1 MKQAGQKSVK
11 EELPKQR
18 KGPKRTEECRLKVP
32 THILES
38 QQVYRVTPL
47 DPHERVFGSTGQL
60 CYRKRWG
67 IYCRYNGIPYIT
79 PYELRH
85 TFSSIYKNHFSNW
98 VYEELVGHTHPG
110 VNGVYMHPM
119 DGDMDGVPALLDS
132 LLDERLS
139 LGRAKR
145 MLLSNGQTK

>member
-1 MKQAGQKSVK
+1 MQKVW
-11 EELPKQR
+11 
-18 KGPKRTEECRLKVP
+18 
-32 THILES
+32 ILFK
-38 QQVYRVTPL
+38 
-47 DPHERVFGSTGQL
+47 FG
-60 CYRKRWG
+60 YRKKSKR
-67 IYCRYNGIPYIT
+67 
-79 PYELRH
+79 LDFFRH

>member
-1 MKQAGQKSVK
+1 MRGSLEALVNYATVNAGGSIAGITVS
-11 EELPKQR
+11 L
-18 KGPKRTEECRLKVP
+18 
-32 THILES
+32 ILRRMS
-38 QQVYRVTPL
+38 CDIPL
-47 DPHERVFGSTGQL
+47 AQST
-60 CYRKRWG
+60 
-67 IYCRYNGIPYIT
+67 
-79 PYELRH
+79 
-85 TFSSIYKNHFSNW
+85 KNHFSNW